1 MNWLHRRYCR
11 SDHWRRTA
19 HNEILPWTL
28 DGIEL
33 GDAVLEVGPGPG
45 ATTEWL
51 RRRVEHLDC
60 LEIDPELAD
69 ALQRRLGST
78 NVSVRRGDATAMPY
92 EGSRFSGVV
101 SFTMLHHIPTAE
113 LQDQF
118 LAEACRVLRPHGIF
132 AGVDSLNSL
141 LMRVFHIGDTMT
153 LVDPGTLAS
162 RLIAAGFTQPRIDV
176 SDGRVRFSARRP
188 VDEESIEP
196 EEPAMTASRRTTS

>member
-19 HNEILPWTL
+19 HNEILPWAL

-33 GDAVLEVGPGPG
+33 GDAVLEIGPGPG
-45 ATTEWL
+45 VTTEWL

-60 LEIDPELAD
+60 LEIDPQLAD
-69 ALQRRLGST
+69 ALQRRLGAT
-78 NVSVRRGDATAMPY
+78 NVSVRHGDATAMPY
-92 EGSRFSGVV
+92 QGGRFSAVV

-113 LQDQF
+113 LQDQL

-153 LVDPGTLAS
+153 IVDPGTLAS

-176 SDGRVRFSARRP
+176 GSGRLRFSARRP
-188 VDEESIEP
+188 VYEESSEL
-196 EEPAMTASRRTTS
+196 EELALAGGSRSS